1 MKSKTRIRLQL
12 FLYSFVLAFLLGY
25 TTEIFNKGNGNFSI
39 FEKSFLIILIIFFVV
54 IFSSLIF
61 FTNFFIYKRVQE
73 ISDQIFSNDS
83 NISRTVTTNMDEMLE
98 KIKKLDNE
106 RKSEIVQ
113 MREQENFRRE
123 FIGNLAHELKTP
135 IFTSQS
141 YILTLLDG
149 AYKDKNVNKKYLKI
163 AGKAI
168 DRLNFIIKDLDLIT
182 KLETG
187 DSNLKKSN
195 FNIIQ
200 LIENVIEMLEISA
213 SKKNIKLVVD
223 HSPKQS
229 VKVNADKEKIEH
241 VLTNLIENSIK
252 YGKESGTTEIVVQ
265 EVLENKLLIRVTD
278 NGIGVENNNLERLFE
293 RFYRVDQTGNR
304 STGGSGLGLAIVKHI
319 IDAHDEKIFVES
331 ELGVGSEFSFT
342 VDQAN

>member
-1 MKSKTRIRLQL
+1 MTSKTRIRLQL
-12 FLYSFVLAFLLGY
+12 FLYSFILAFLLGY
-25 TTEIFNKGNGNFSI
+25 TTEIFNKGTGNFRI
-39 FEKSFLIILIIFFVV
+39 FEKSFLIIFTIFFVV
-54 IFSSLIF
+54 SFSSLIF
-61 FTNFFIYKRVQE
+61 FTNFFIYKRVKE

-98 KIKKLDNE
+98 EIKKLDNE
-106 RKSEIVQ
+106 RKSELVQ

-195 FNIIQ
+195 FNIVQ

-229 VKVNADKEKIEH
+229 IKVNADKEKIEH

-342 VDQAN
+342 LDQAN